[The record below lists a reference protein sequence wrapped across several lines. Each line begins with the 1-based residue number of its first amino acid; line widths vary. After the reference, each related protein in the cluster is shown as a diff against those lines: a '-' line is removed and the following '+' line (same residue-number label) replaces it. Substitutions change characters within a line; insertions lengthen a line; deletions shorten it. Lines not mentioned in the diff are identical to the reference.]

1 MQEDAVVTRKRKIPI
16 ILSEDEREE
25 EQEEFHRILA
35 LNTVAEIPSES
46 QESKTPPL
54 SQSIFSS
61 SSYESPSTP
70 LSKSLIPNERKFSQ
84 EESIQYVNNADY
96 DDSKSIDFGDT
107 SDDDNIKNEDNS
119 NISVSISNVNTLI
132 KTKRSVD

>member
-35 LNTVAEIPSES
+35 LNTVAEIPSQS
-46 QESKTPPL
+46 QESSSLPS
-54 SQSIFSS
+54 SQSILSS
-61 SSYESPSTP
+61 SSYESQST
-70 LSKSLIPNERKFSQ
+70 KSFIPNEQKLS
-84 EESIQYVNNADY
+84 EEETIQNVNNNTDY

-107 SDDDNIKNEDNS
+107 SDDDNNNKNEDNS
-119 NISVSISNVNTLI
+119 NISVPIPNVNTLI